1 MRLHFSTY
9 RVVASLGNGASA
21 VMGAFSL
28 TLRVAFIS
36 SRVTKYIWSL
46 FQLRIPALLPIPVS
60 SVFKNN
66 CDLISTSHNCSRPWN
81 LYHLLKLVS
90 LFKPFPPIRPHLPHL
105 PNHPPTRQRSSTAK
119 CLSDSQ
125 TFATTQLSQ
134 AATGKRPSAPP
145 LSNKGSLH
153 QPPQFRLSSLWSNT
167 PRKTQRTLIVSWHVF
182 AIEIP
187 MLT

>member
-1 MRLHFSTY
+1 
-9 RVVASLGNGASA
+9 
-21 VMGAFSL
+21 MGALFSL
-28 TLRVAFIS
+28 TLRDCFHKQPCHQVHIYRPHF
-36 SRVTKYIWSL
+36 SL
-46 FQLRIPALLPIPVS
+46 EYQPFFLYQSPLFL
-60 SVFKNN
+60 KTN
-66 CDLISTSHNCSRPWN
+66 CDLISASHNCSRPWN

-90 LFKPFPPIRPHLPHL
+90 LFKPFPPIRPHLPLL

-134 AATGKRPSAPP
+134 AATGKTPSAPP

-153 QPPQFRLSSLWSNT
+153 QPPQFRLSSLWSNN
-167 PRKTQRTLIVSWHVF
+167 PRKTQRTLMVSWHVF